1 MILISTLFFH
11 HSEPTD
17 IQLTN
22 LTVGLTSSYNSVSVE
37 YYSVL
42 PGYNITEIP
51 LKPSDRL
58 LYLYKNYL

>member
-1 MILISTLFFH
+1 MILVSTLFFH

-22 LTVGLTSSYNSVSVE
+22 LTEGLTSSYNSVSVE

-42 PGYNITEIP
+42 PGYMDIT
-51 LKPSDRL
+51 
-58 LYLYKNYL
+58 

>member
-1 MILISTLFFH
+1 MILVSALFFH

-22 LTVGLTSSYNSVSVE
+22 RTESLTSSYNSVSVE

-42 PGYNITEIP
+42 PGSNITEIP